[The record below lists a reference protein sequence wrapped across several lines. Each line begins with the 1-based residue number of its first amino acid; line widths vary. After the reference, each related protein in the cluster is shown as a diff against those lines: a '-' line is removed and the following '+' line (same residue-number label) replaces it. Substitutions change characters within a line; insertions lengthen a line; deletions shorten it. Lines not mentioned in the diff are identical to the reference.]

1 MRPVGHQW
9 GLPCW
14 CVSRRA
20 RGIQHVFVLILE
32 SRSGA
37 HVLGLSSIAGI
48 DAASGF
54 GTEFYGTTER
64 DAHANNLFLFVVPRS
79 HLALSTPAE
88 RPGISDRFNTTT
100 TRTDAARYVS
110 EVQSKVRAARIDWS
124 RNPGARLIA
133 HLLFLAT
140 GTR

>member
-64 DAHANNLFLFVVPRS
+64 DAHANNLFLFVVPRLPPGS
-79 HLALSTPAE
+79 VHAGRETWNK
-88 RPGISDRFNTTT
+88 RPVQHDHDAPP
-100 TRTDAARYVS
+100 TRLVT
-110 EVQSKVRAARIDWS
+110 
-124 RNPGARLIA
+124 
-133 HLLFLAT
+133 
-140 GTR
+140 